1 MLYKIIILIIL
12 FYTINKNKI
21 LNQIMINKSQ
31 NFKYRQV
38 NRNNRINR
46 FREPNQQNI
55 IESDYKEE
63 KKDEE

>member
-1 MLYKIIILIIL
+1 MSNALIFGGMAAISLFVLFNLGKIKAS
-12 FYTINKNKI
+12 KN
-21 LNQIMINKSQ
+21 QT
-31 NFKYRQV
+31 

-46 FREPNQQNI
+46 FKEPNQQNI

>member
-1 MLYKIIILIIL
+1 MSNALIFGGMAVISLFVFFNLGKIKAS
-12 FYTINKNKI
+12 KN
-21 LNQIMINKSQ
+21 QT
-31 NFKYRQV
+31 

-55 IESDYKEE
+55 IESDYKER

>member
-1 MLYKIIILIIL
+1 MSNALIFGGMAVISLFVFFNLGKIKAS
-12 FYTINKNKI
+12 KN
-21 LNQIMINKSQ
+21 QT
-31 NFKYRQV
+31 

-46 FREPNQQNI
+46 FQESNQQNI

>member
-1 MLYKIIILIIL
+1 MSNALIFGGMAVISLFVFLNLGKIKAS
-12 FYTINKNKI
+12 KN
-21 LNQIMINKSQ
+21 QT
-31 NFKYRQV
+31 

>member
-1 MLYKIIILIIL
+1 MAVISLFVFFNLGKIKAS
-12 FYTINKNKI
+12 KN
-21 LNQIMINKSQ
+21 QT
-31 NFKYRQV
+31 

>member
-1 MLYKIIILIIL
+1 MSNALIFGGMAVISLFVFFNLGKIKAS
-12 FYTINKNKI
+12 KN
-21 LNQIMINKSQ
+21 QT
-31 NFKYRQV
+31 

-63 KKDEE
+63 KKR

>member
-1 MLYKIIILIIL
+1 MSNALIFGGMAVISLFVFFNLGKIKAS
-12 FYTINKNKI
+12 KN
-21 LNQIMINKSQ
+21 QT
-31 NFKYRQV
+31 

>member
-1 MLYKIIILIIL
+1 MSNALIFGGMAVISLFVFFNLGKIKAS
-12 FYTINKNKI
+12 KN
-21 LNQIMINKSQ
+21 QT
-31 NFKYRQV
+31 

-55 IESDYKEE
+55 IESDYKEK

>member
-1 MLYKIIILIIL
+1 MSNALIFGSMAAISLFVFFNLGKIKAS
-12 FYTINKNKI
+12 KN
-21 LNQIMINKSQ
+21 QT
-31 NFKYRQV
+31 

>member
-1 MLYKIIILIIL
+1 MSNALIFGGMAAISLFVFFNLGKIKAS
-12 FYTINKNKI
+12 KN
-21 LNQIMINKSQ
+21 QT
-31 NFKYRQV
+31 

-46 FREPNQQNI
+46 FRESNQQNI

>member
-1 MLYKIIILIIL
+1 MSNALIFGGMAVISLFVFFNLGKIKAS
-12 FYTINKNKI
+12 KN
-21 LNQIMINKSQ
+21 QT
-31 NFKYRQV
+31 

-63 KKDEE
+63 RKDE

>member
-38 NRNNRINR
+38 NRNNRINKLLNLLLVR
-46 FREPNQQNI
+46 N
-55 IESDYKEE
+55 
-63 KKDEE
+63 